1 MFAKQTRTNENVRPR
16 RCRPTEPNGIPFL
29 LALAHKTN
37 HGPAMDWDKL
47 RSFHAAAETG
57 SLTAA
62 GERLRISQ
70 SAVSR
75 QIAALEESVGVP
87 LFQRHARGLVLTDA
101 GTKLHEAT
109 KEMAHAAYTAQNIIR
124 DAKDSPQG
132 ELVVTA
138 PIAFGSTW
146 LMDRL
151 PIFNEKYPEIQL
163 RLLLSDREFD
173 LLKLEA
179 ECAIRLWAA
188 DKADLIQRK
197 LMAVKTSLYASTEY
211 LEQHGIPQTAEDLDK
226 HNIIVYGEENEHMLT
241 ANWAQRVGRDDK
253 RPRPPTFTVN
263 NVIAMMR
270 SAEAGLGVADLPDYI
285 IRPNAN
291 LVKVLPEMT
300 GPSFELF
307 FIYPG
312 DLRKSARISVFRDFL
327 TTEIS
332 KFMKSLG

>member
-1 MFAKQTRTNENVRPR
+1 
-16 RCRPTEPNGIPFL
+16 
-29 LALAHKTN
+29 
-37 HGPAMDWDKL
+37 MDWDKL

-75 QIAALEESVGVP
+75 QIAALEDSVGVP

-101 GTKLHEAT
+101 GHKLHEAT
-109 KEMAHAAYTAQNIIR
+109 KEMANAAYIAQTVIR

-132 ELVVTA
+132 ELLVTA

-151 PIFNEKYPEIQL
+151 HIFTEKYPDIHL
-163 RLLLSDREFD
+163 RLFLDDREYD

-188 DKADLIQRK
+188 DKADLIQRR
-197 LMAVKTSLYASTEY
+197 LMPVKTSLYASRSY
-211 LEQHGIPQTAEDLDK
+211 LERYGTPQTPEDLD
-226 HNIIVYGEENEHMLT
+226 HHRIIVYGQDNAHMNS
-241 ANWAQRVGRDDK
+241 ANWAQRVGRDDL
-253 RPRPPTFTVN
+253 RPRGASLTVN
-263 NVIAMMR
+263 NVVAMVR
-270 SAEAGLGVADLPDYI
+270 SAEAGLGVADLPDYM
-285 IRPNAN
+285 IRSDSE
-291 LVKVLPEMT
+291 LVKVLPDRT

-307 FIYPG
+307 FIYPT
-312 DLRKSARISVFRDFL
+312 DLRRSNRISAFRDFL
-327 TTEIS
+327 TEEIS
-332 KFMKSLG
+332 RFVKQQNS